1 MKELSAREKSYI
13 YERVAD
19 ITEQLEKEI
28 SDITVELADV
38 ANKHDEREAEDPENY
53 NADSWEYRYNVDNID
68 RMEKRRHALREI
80 IDYLNKMA

>member
-28 SDITVELADV
+28 SDVTNELVDV
-38 ANKHDEREAEDPENY
+38 TNKHDDRKAEDPENY
-53 NADSWEYRYNVDNID
+53 NTDSWEYRYNADNID
-68 RMEKRRHALREI
+68 RMNKKCHALREI
-80 IDYLNKMA
+80 IDYLNKM